1 MSILVVPRPYCNWFV
16 SVSDVSTSK
25 DGICMGFGLGLACAA
40 EFRLVTERSLLAM
53 PECVIGI
60 TPDVGFA
67 ATAAFMTPGV
77 GFLEGENFGILFLFW
92 LFFCS
97 MHSHR
102 KNRGIARKHQGK
114 PPTSQC

>member
-1 MSILVVPRPYCNWFV
+1 MWKTSRVNLKWHPPNHEISGGCGFILNWI
-16 SVSDVSTSK
+16 TE

-67 ATAAFMTPGV
+67 ATAALMTPGV
-77 GFLEGENFGILFLFW
+77 GKLEFGEQRFQSCTG
-92 LFFCS
+92 
-97 MHSHR
+97 
-102 KNRGIARKHQGK
+102 G
-114 PPTSQC
+114 SQ